1 MFRPVSAATM
11 RIFSVLKSP
20 PERVQACKFC
30 HHAVVRELLQFIHG
44 FIGTCRDYVA
54 RKNVRGE
61 TALHYAAIISR
72 SLLHFPE
79 EDRPVMPDSR
89 NIGFIIQK
97 LRKYLRD
104 YGTYIHCREEFKTE
118 LLRII
123 FSSKCARS
131 LEVSSP

>member
-1 MFRPVSAATM
+1 MFRRASAATM
-11 RIFSVLKSP
+11 RIFSELKKP
-20 PERVQACKFC
+20 TPERVQACKFC

-79 EDRPVMPDSR
+79 EDRPVLPDSR
-89 NIGFIIQK
+89 NIGFIIQN
-97 LRKYLRD
+97 
-104 YGTYIHCREEFKTE
+104 
-118 LLRII
+118 LRIA
-123 FSSKCARS
+123 FYGGMGDGG
-131 LEVSSP
+131 EVP